1 MINKH
6 KMFYSYSKHVN
17 MTLFLYSDENEY
29 HWSFKRINYTTTTT
43 VDMAHANII
52 SPVVDSV
59 DSVDSVYVAP
69 MRPDT
74 G

>member
-1 MINKH
+1 
-6 KMFYSYSKHVN
+6 
-17 MTLFLYSDENEY
+17 MTLFLYSGENEY
-29 HWSFKRINYTTTTT
+29 HWSFKRINYTTT

-59 DSVDSVYVAP
+59 DSVDSLDRVYVAP

-74 G
+74 S

>member
-1 MINKH
+1 MLNTI
-6 KMFYSYSKHVN
+6 
-17 MTLFLYSDENEY
+17 LFLYSVDNKY
-29 HWSFKRINYTTTTT
+29 HWSFKRINYTTT

-52 SPVVDSV
+52 SPGVDSV